1 MVKKISKIIESM
13 RQEGLIEG
21 YYEDLESSE
30 RGDKLFLVPMENG
43 IKKYRYD
50 KIPGKLIFVD
60 LENYTGASV
69 YINSDMN
76 GVEIYEVNLDNIPK
90 LRELQNEAKL
100 VIDKIK
106 EYRDFANEVLNKKS
120 FLKNLFRN
128 DEISVLD
135 KETRTNFTIDF
146 DGEEYDFMINNISFW
161 FVGTKTNLPIAMD
174 ESIQHIE
181 SFNRSID
188 IIIEIIERL
197 YK

>member
-43 IKKYRYD
+43 IKQCRYD

-60 LENYTGASV
+60 LDNHTGASV

-106 EYRDFANEVLNKKS
+106 EYREFANEVLNKKS

-135 KETRTNFTIDF
+135 KESRTNFTIDF

>member
-21 YYEDLESSE
+21 YYEDLEFSE
-30 RGDKLFLVPMENG
+30 RGDRLFLVPMENG

-60 LENYTGASV
+60 LENDTGASV

-106 EYRDFANEVLNKKS
+106 EYREFANEVLNKKS

-135 KETRTNFTIDF
+135 KESRTNFTIDF